1 MFFSIFTTK
10 KLYNKK
16 KFIILFSM
24 CKTKGGLNMKQK
36 FTLIELLVVIAIIAI
51 LAAMLLP
58 ALNKARSA
66 AKATQCLNNVKQ
78 IGTGFAMYF
87 DDNQLFLPPNATTS
101 DLNNGGVMI
110 GMKPR
115 WYSGGYFTPY
125 GIARNMFYCPSMTDV
140 EYSGQTTRAESGYG
154 MVINTKK
161 RKLTTW
167 VDPSSALLSMD
178 YSNQYH
184 WYETSNK
191 RLDPGYFINTTTPQK
206 NVPWQRHDDKASILY
221 ADGHAEIMGKTIF
234 LSYVQGKTH
243 FSAQK

>member
-1 MFFSIFTTK
+1 MK
-10 KLYNKK
+10 KH
-16 KFIILFSM
+16 
-24 CKTKGGLNMKQK
+24 

-58 ALNKARSA
+58 ALNKARSS
-66 AKATQCLNNVKQ
+66 AKATQCLNNIKQ

-87 DDNQLFLPPNATTS
+87 DDNQLFLPPNGTSS

-115 WYSGGYFTPY
+115 WYSGGYLTPY
-125 GIARNMFYCPSMTDV
+125 GIARSMFYCPSMIDI

-154 MVINTKK
+154 MVISVAK

-178 YSNQYH
+178 YSDMYH
-184 WYETSNK
+184 WYETHSK
-191 RLDPGYFINTTTPQK
+191 HLDPAYFNNTTTPKK